1 MQCQGINFQ
10 FDSRDVT
17 NTRPK
22 DLSNFKDAVITLPS
36 NRDDGLDGL
45 FDDGTHTD
53 LFRDHQGKFH
63 SSMNFHG
70 RAIRSDSPYLPIP
83 ESKELNSRIISAGGD
98 SRADHFSQRFVS
110 TDQVLDKLK
119 LDLSRASCQVNADKI
134 QMHT

>member
-45 FDDGTHTD
+45 FDDGHIQTY
-53 LFRDHQGKFH
+53 FEII
-63 SSMNFHG
+63 
-70 RAIRSDSPYLPIP
+70 RA
-83 ESKELNSRIISAGGD
+83 NSI
-98 SRADHFSQRFVS
+98 
-110 TDQVLDKLK
+110 QV
-119 LDLSRASCQVNADKI
+119 
-134 QMHT
+134 